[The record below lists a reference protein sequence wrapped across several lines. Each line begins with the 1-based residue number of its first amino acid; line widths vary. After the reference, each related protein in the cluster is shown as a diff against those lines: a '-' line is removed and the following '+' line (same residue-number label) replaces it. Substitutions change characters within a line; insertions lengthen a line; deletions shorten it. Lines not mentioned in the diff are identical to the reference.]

1 MDKRVLTILTVFM
14 VAVLGF
20 VSFLAVKVLQ
30 YKAAEIVEAND
41 ETNLLRVAYDGR
53 GASGVEYAI
62 LKDKETGVDYL
73 VIVGAYGDVAV
84 TPLLD
89 GLHDA
94 E

>member
-14 VAVLGF
+14 FAVLAF
-20 VSFLAVKVLQ
+20 VSFLAIKVLQ
-30 YKAAEIVEAND
+30 YKAVEIVEAEEPN
-41 ETNLLRVAYDGR
+41 TARLTYDGR
-53 GASGVEYAI
+53 GVSGVEYAI
-62 LKDKETGVDYL
+62 LNDKETGVDYL
-73 VIVGAYGDVAV
+73 VIVGTYGDVAV

>member
-20 VSFLAVKVLQ
+20 VSFLAIKVLQ
-30 YKAAEIVEAND
+30 YKAVEIVEAEEPN
-41 ETNLLRVAYDGR
+41 TARVAYDGR
-53 GASGVEYAI
+53 GVSGVEYAI

-84 TPLLD
+84 TPLID

>member
-14 VAVLGF
+14 VAVLAF
-20 VSFLAVKVLQ
+20 VSFLAVRVLQ
-30 YKAAEIVEAND
+30 YKAVEIVEA
-41 ETNLLRVAYDGR
+41 EEPQTARVTFDGR
-53 GASGVEYAI
+53 GVSGVEYAI
-62 LKDKETGVDYL
+62 LKDKETDVDYL